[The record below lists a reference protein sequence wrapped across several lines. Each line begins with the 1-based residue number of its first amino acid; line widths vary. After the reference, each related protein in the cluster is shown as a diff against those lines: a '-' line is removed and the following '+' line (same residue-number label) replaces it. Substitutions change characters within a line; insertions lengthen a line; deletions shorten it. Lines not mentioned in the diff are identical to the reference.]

1 MRSPLR
7 SGALVLALVAAAG
20 AAAVELH
27 ENDAGPYVP
36 TPTVIVDAMLEL
48 AEIRAGDVV
57 YDLGSGDGRLVI
69 ASARR
74 FGARGVGIDL
84 QRRLVEMARD
94 NAKKAGVE
102 DRVRFVEG
110 DLFEADIRDASVVML
125 YLLPQYVMR
134 LVPRLRAE
142 LRPGTRIVSHDYPL
156 VPWRPDRQV
165 EMDVEEKEW
174 IVGTPWTKLY
184 YYVVPARVEGVWE
197 LSLPAALGSSLLALA
212 LAQEPDLLRG
222 TVRDGA
228 AELPLRGLGVAG
240 ERIRFGL
247 TLAGRPIEIEGAVAD
262 KTMTG
267 EARSGEARG
276 TWSARYLGPL
286 ERK

>member
-1 MRSPLR
+1 MRSSVWFGTL
-7 SGALVLALVAAAG
+7 ALALVASGKTVAADLTG
-20 AAAVELH
+20 NV
-27 ENDAGPYVP
+27 AGPYVP
-36 TPTVIVDAMLEL
+36 TPSVIVDAMLKL
-48 AEIRAGDVV
+48 ADIRADDVV

-69 ASARR
+69 TSARR
-74 FGARGVGIDL
+74 FGARGVGVEL
-84 QRRLVEMARD
+84 QRRLVETARD

-102 DRVRFVEG
+102 SRVRFVEG
-110 DLFEADIRDASVVML
+110 DLFETDIRDASVVML
-125 YLLPQYVMR
+125 YLLPQFVMR

-184 YYVVPARVEGVWE
+184 YYVVPARVRGTWE
-197 LSLPAALGSSLLALA
+197 FTLPAAFGGTPLTLAI
-212 LAQEPDLLRG
+212 AQQPDLLSG
-222 TVRDGA
+222 TVRDAA
-228 AELPLRGLGVAG
+228 AEQPLRGLRVEG
-240 ERIRFGL
+240 ELIRFEL
-247 TLAGRPIEIEGAVAD
+247 LRAGRPVLFEGTVAD

-276 TWSARYLGPL
+276 AWTARYLGPL
-286 ERK
+286 EGG